1 MCSAWIPHSRSQ
13 PQDSSYFVREVSVT
27 TSFAPSLT
35 PTLHLPHGPSSSV
48 FPVVSWFK
56 TQGAFRQLLHGC
68 QISASGDP
76 ATQVTTQTLG
86 QSSAGAPLSV
96 TWGGGGGFHSNRPTE
111 AKSLGPHLLH
121 PEVTVSNV
129 KGPQEWSRKAHGRGT
144 GLSWPEPAEVAGLVA
159 KKYLRRHRISL
170 GF

>member
-1 MCSAWIPHSRSQ
+1 MS
-13 PQDSSYFVREVSVT
+13 DL
-27 TSFAPSLT
+27 SLW
-35 PTLHLPHGPSSSV
+35 GPCD
-48 FPVVSWFK
+48 P
-56 TQGAFRQLLHGC
+56 
-68 QISASGDP
+68 GDNP
-76 ATQVTTQTLG
+76 DTRTEQRWSTIVCDLG
-86 QSSAGAPLSV
+86 R
-96 TWGGGGGFHSNRPTE
+96 GGGGGFHSNRPTE